1 METPIWSAV
10 LDHICLETSSPH
22 AMRSFYRDALG
33 MQETELAGSSWLLE
47 GPERRLV
54 LTKGISKKL
63 TFSSFR
69 VADGDKMILLRKH
82 IEAEGYT
89 VIEKSN
95 AFFKQGAFELTDPDG
110 NIICFGVGASVS
122 KKLGGVGGRLQHVVV
137 ASARLDLMV
146 NFYGRV
152 LGFLPSDYVMKEDGK
167 IAAAFYRSNPEHHS
181 FAVFSAAK
189 NAFDHIAF
197 ETPSWNHIRDWAD
210 RLAEFDISIWWGPG
224 RHGAGNNLFFMVLD
238 PDGNKIEF
246 SAELEH
252 MDINHPVRH
261 WPHDRRT
268 LNLWGNAWMRDG
280 E

>member
-10 LDHICLETSSPH
+10 LDHVCLETSSPQT
-22 AMRSFYRDALG
+22 MRSFYRDALG
-33 MQETELAGSSWLLE
+33 MQETELGRRSWLLE

-54 LTKGISKKL
+54 LTKGMSKKL
-63 TFSSFR
+63 TFSSFQ
-69 VADGDKMILLRKH
+69 VADDDKMVLLRKH

-89 VIEKSN
+89 VIEKS
-95 AFFKQGAFELTDPDG
+95 AALFQQKAFELTDPDG
-110 NIICFGVGASVS
+110 NIICFGVKASVS
-122 KKLGGVGGRLQHVVV
+122 KKLEGVGGRLQHVVV

-146 NFYGRV
+146 DFYGRV

-167 IAAAFYRSNPEHHS
+167 IVTAFYRSNPEHHS
-181 FAVFSAAK
+181 LAVFAAAEK
-189 NAFDHIAF
+189 AFDHIAF
-197 ETPSWNHIRDWAD
+197 ETPSWNHLRDWAD
-210 RLAEFDISIWWGPG
+210 RLAAFDIPIWWGPG

-252 MDINHPVRH
+252 IDINQPVRH

-268 LNLWGNAWMRDG
+268 LNLWGNARMRI
-280 E
+280 

>member
-10 LDHICLETSSPH
+10 LDHVCLETSSPQT
-22 AMRSFYRDALG
+22 MRSFYRDALG
-33 MQETELAGSSWLLE
+33 MQETELGRRSWLLE

-54 LTKGISKKL
+54 LTKGMSKKL
-63 TFSSFR
+63 TFSSFQ
-69 VADGDKMILLRKH
+69 VADDNKMVLLRKH

-89 VIEKSN
+89 VIEKS
-95 AFFKQGAFELTDPDG
+95 AALFQQKAFELTDPDG
-110 NIICFGVGASVS
+110 NIICFGVKASVS
-122 KKLGGVGGRLQHVVV
+122 KKLEGVGGRLQHVVV

-146 NFYGRV
+146 DFYGRV

-167 IAAAFYRSNPEHHS
+167 IVAAFYRSNPEHHS
-181 FAVFSAAK
+181 LAVFAAAEK
-189 NAFDHIAF
+189 AFDHIAF
-197 ETPSWNHIRDWAD
+197 ETPSWNHLRDWAD
-210 RLAEFDISIWWGPG
+210 RLAAFDIPIWWGPG

-252 MDINHPVRH
+252 IDINQPVRH

-268 LNLWGNAWMRDG
+268 LNLWGNARMRI
-280 E
+280 

>member
-10 LDHICLETSSPH
+10 LDHVCLETSSPQT
-22 AMRSFYRDALG
+22 MRSFYRDALG
-33 MQETELAGSSWLLE
+33 MQETELGRRSWLLE

-54 LTKGISKKL
+54 LTKGMSKKL
-63 TFSSFR
+63 TFSSFQ
-69 VADGDKMILLRKH
+69 VADDNKMVLLRKH

-89 VIEKSN
+89 VIEKS
-95 AFFKQGAFELTDPDG
+95 AALFQQKAFELTDPDG
-110 NIICFGVGASVS
+110 NIICFGVKASVS
-122 KKLGGVGGRLQHVVV
+122 KKLEGVGGRLQHVVV

-146 NFYGRV
+146 DFYGRV

-167 IAAAFYRSNPEHHS
+167 IVAAFYRSNPEHHS
-181 FAVFSAAK
+181 LAVFAAAEK
-189 NAFDHIAF
+189 GFDHIAF
-197 ETPSWNHIRDWAD
+197 ETPSWNHLRDWAD
-210 RLAEFDISIWWGPG
+210 RLAAFDIPIWWGPG

-252 MDINHPVRH
+252 MDINQPVRH

-268 LNLWGNAWMRDG
+268 LNLWGNARMRI
-280 E
+280 

>member
-10 LDHICLETSSPH
+10 LDHVCLETSSPQT
-22 AMRSFYRDALG
+22 MRSFYRDALG
-33 MQETELAGSSWLLE
+33 MQETELGRSSWLLE

-54 LTKGISKKL
+54 LTKGMSKKL
-63 TFSSFR
+63 TFSSFQ
-69 VADGDKMILLRKH
+69 VADDDKMVLLRKH

-89 VIEKSN
+89 VIEKSV
-95 AFFKQGAFELTDPDG
+95 ALFQQKVLELTDPDG
-110 NIICFGVGASVS
+110 NIICFGVGTSVS
-122 KKLGGVGGRLQHVVV
+122 KKLEGMGGRLQHVVV

-146 NFYGRV
+146 DFYGRV

-167 IAAAFYRSNPEHHS
+167 IVAAFYRSNPEHHS
-181 FAVFSAAK
+181 LAVFAATEK
-189 NAFDHIAF
+189 AFDHIAF
-197 ETPSWNHIRDWAD
+197 ETPSWNHLRDWAD
-210 RLAEFDISIWWGPG
+210 RLAAFDIPIWWGPG

-252 MDINHPVRH
+252 MDINQPVRH

-268 LNLWGNAWMRDG
+268 LNLWGNAWMRD
-280 E
+280 

>member
-10 LDHICLETSSPH
+10 LDHVCLETSSSKT
-22 AMRSFYRDALG
+22 MRSFYRDALG
-33 MQETELAGSSWLLE
+33 MQETELGRRSWLLE

-54 LTKGISKKL
+54 LTKGMSKKL
-63 TFSSFR
+63 TFSSFQ
-69 VADGDKMILLRKH
+69 VADDDKMVLLRKH

-89 VIEKSN
+89 VIEKS
-95 AFFKQGAFELTDPDG
+95 AALFQQKAFELTDPDG

-122 KKLGGVGGRLQHVVV
+122 KKLEGVGGRLQHVVV

-146 NFYGRV
+146 DFYGRV

-167 IAAAFYRSNPEHHS
+167 IVAAFYRSNPEHHS
-181 FAVFSAAK
+181 LAVFAAAEK
-189 NAFDHIAF
+189 AFDHIAF
-197 ETPSWNHIRDWAD
+197 ETPSWNHLRDWAD
-210 RLAEFDISIWWGPG
+210 RLAAFDIPIWWGPG

-252 MDINHPVRH
+252 IDINQPVRH

-268 LNLWGNAWMRDG
+268 LNLWGNARMRI
-280 E
+280 